1 MRERLA
7 VFAADVNRCGP
18 LAVVSLA
25 TFVCLP
31 SLLEFFGGRLA
42 VSSMLGRYCVAFL
55 LATVGV
61 KVVSRIVLAYAV
73 KNLADEELATSHR
86 SPDGANG
93 RG

>member
-1 MRERLA
+1 
-7 VFAADVNRCGP
+7 
-18 LAVVSLA
+18 
-25 TFVCLP
+25 
-31 SLLEFFGGRLA
+31 
-42 VSSMLGRYCVAFL
+42 MLGRYCVAFL